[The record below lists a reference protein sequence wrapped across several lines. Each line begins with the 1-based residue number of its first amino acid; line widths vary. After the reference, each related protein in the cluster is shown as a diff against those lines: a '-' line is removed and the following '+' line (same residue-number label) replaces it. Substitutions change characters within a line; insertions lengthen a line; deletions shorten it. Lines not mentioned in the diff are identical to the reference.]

1 MSRLGKFQRTANV
14 NLTPRELCENQY
26 HSARQNIIVIL
37 VCSAVNILMLAL
49 NTGTYFLF
57 SASIPYILVD
67 FARFYCGMYPEEYY
81 AGDFEGM
88 IPADKSL
95 FIGSMVVAVIILAIY
110 LLFYFCSKEHRVGF
124 LIAALVFF
132 SIDTLALFYFY
143 GFDITSIM
151 DIVFHGWIIFVLA
164 RGVKAHYDLEKL
176 PPETVVVE
184 GEFTDI
190 TDGEASVI
198 RNSTAIR
205 PADTDVKARVL
216 MEIETLGHKITYR
229 RIKRTNE
236 LVIDGDVYA
245 EYIAMAEM
253 PHALSATIDGH
264 SFEVGLDHLSR
275 SYVKVDGNVVST
287 KLRVI

>member
-1 MSRLGKFQRTANV
+1 MSRLGKIQRTANV
-14 NLTPRELCENQY
+14 NLTPRELYENQY
-26 HSARQNIIVIL
+26 HSARQNIIVLII
-37 VCSAVNILMLAL
+37 CSAVNILLLAL
-49 NTGTYFLF
+49 NTGMYFLF

-67 FARFYCGMYPEEYY
+67 LARFYCGLYPEEYY
-81 AGDFEGM
+81 TGDFEGM
-88 IPADKSL
+88 VYADKSL
-95 FIGSMVVAVIILAIY
+95 LIGSIAVAVIILAAY
-110 LLFYFCSKEHRVGF
+110 LICYFCSKEHKVGF
-124 LIAALVFF
+124 LIGALVFF
-132 SIDTLALFYFY
+132 SIDTLAMFYFY
-143 GFDITSIM
+143 GFDVTSIV

-164 RGVKAHYDLEKL
+164 RGVKAHFDLEKL
-176 PPETVVVE
+176 PPEPVVIE

-198 RNSTAIR
+198 KNSAALR

-216 MEIETLGHKITYR
+216 LETETLGHRITYR

-245 EYIAMAEM
+245 EYIAMAEL

-264 SFEVGLDHLSR
+264 SFEVGLDPLSR

-287 KLRVI
+287 KLRVM